1 MQYVSYDTIYITQY
15 NGFTVP
21 TSNTASYSNAKGE
34 VSNMIAPVKTMV
46 GDTLILTWEFF
57 AEDKLHDGKIEF
69 VLE

>member
-1 MQYVSYDTIYITQY
+1 
-15 NGFTVP
+15 
-21 TSNTASYSNAKGE
+21 
-34 VSNMIAPVKTMV
+34 MIAPVKNMV